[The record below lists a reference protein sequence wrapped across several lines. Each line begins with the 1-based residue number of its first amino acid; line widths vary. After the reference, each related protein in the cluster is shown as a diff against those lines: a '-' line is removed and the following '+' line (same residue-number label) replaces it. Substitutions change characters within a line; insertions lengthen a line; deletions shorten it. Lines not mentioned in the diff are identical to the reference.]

1 MLNNSPPLIF
11 DNCYIDRV
19 NLHKHLGIYLS
30 SSLDW
35 TKQIDEVC
43 LKANRKLSV
52 LRSVKLLSRQTLD
65 VLYKLTVR
73 SVVDYALPVYCN
85 TLTQSLLARLE
96 NLQYRAAKL
105 VTGTFHFTSREKLN
119 TEVGWETIKNRS
131 DNLSLNIFHKIH
143 LHETQPLIRS
153 CMPKKDIKNNHD
165 TRQKGGYLPFKHF
178 GLKFKNSFFPHTAFL
193 WNNLPKN
200 VRCKDVADFK
210 EYINKERK
218 PPRYKHF
225 SRGSRKGNSLLTKIR
240 VGRSDLNQHK
250 FTIGLGT
257 KIKKLFFPLHWLWN
271 NLPKTVQCKDITGF
285 KEYINKE
292 RKPTRHKH
300 FSRGNKISNSL
311 LTKIRVGRSD
321 LNQHKFT
328 IGLVDSPQCD
338 CHFREESP
346 SHYFLDCFLYLPER
360 QVLFDLFEHFI
371 PNFITFTKKKK
382 LEIILSGI
390 NPENEELISTNT
402 TLTIAVQNF
411 IIHTNRFS

>member
-1 MLNNSPPLIF
+1 MIF

-119 TEVGWETIKNRS
+119 TELGWETIKNRS

-143 LHETQPLIRS
+143 LHETRPLIRS
-153 CMPKKDIKNNHD
+153 CMPKKDIKNYHD
-165 TRQKGGYLPFKHF
+165 TRQKGGYLPLKNS
-178 GLKFKNSFFPHTAFL
+178 GLKLKNSFFPYTA
-193 WNNLPKN
+193 
-200 VRCKDVADFK
+200 R
-210 EYINKERK
+210 
-218 PPRYKHF
+218 
-225 SRGSRKGNSLLTKIR
+225 
-240 VGRSDLNQHK
+240 
-250 FTIGLGT
+250 
-257 KIKKLFFPLHWLWN
+257 LWN

-285 KEYINKE
+285 KECINKE
-292 RKPTRHKH
+292 RKPMRHKH

-311 LTKIRVGRSD
+311 ITKIRVGRSD
-321 LNQHKFT
+321 LF
-328 IGLVDSPQCD
+328 
-338 CHFREESP
+338 
-346 SHYFLDCFLYLPER
+346 
-360 QVLFDLFEHFI
+360 
-371 PNFITFTKKKK
+371 
-382 LEIILSGI
+382 
-390 NPENEELISTNT
+390 
-402 TLTIAVQNF
+402 
-411 IIHTNRFS
+411 